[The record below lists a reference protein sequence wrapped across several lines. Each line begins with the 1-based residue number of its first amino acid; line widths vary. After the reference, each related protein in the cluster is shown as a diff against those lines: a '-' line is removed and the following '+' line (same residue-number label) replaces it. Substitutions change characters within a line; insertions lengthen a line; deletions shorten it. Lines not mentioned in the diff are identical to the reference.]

1 MRSNSRVIIGMMLLF
16 SFIPQFVAA
25 QIPPTPVPTPPGPF
39 GTVPVTS
46 NVAGQGI
53 VEIGELYL
61 AGFSPTNE
69 PEVISAGFIFDDDFS
84 FLDDWYNFRWI
95 NVMTGFTITGPEGVC
110 CGAPGLPDCGAQNYH
125 PKLGNLPAIDPAPGD
140 GTEATGVPGQG
151 TPPLRSFTD
160 ASPYYFTDL
169 EHAACVSEGVIY
181 CLPGLGT
188 AFKDFESIKMQ
199 HLKDGTIAE
208 CDGTFEFVTFL
219 VAENVSDAALGEKTF
234 CLLAGFEWMHVSSS
248 TPGPITS
255 SDILTGTIDEAQ
267 LGALAA
273 GLVQDAIT
281 NSGSPLSPTPQ
292 DFLEWS
298 AVADC
303 TLRGCTPPND
313 SCPDGDSLFEGL
325 TPFDTSFATT
335 DDIPLLAG
343 VCLLD
348 PPGDNQIY
356 NDIWYRY
363 TATANGT
370 VTVSTC
376 GLVGF
381 DTRLA
386 VYQGIDCPA
395 PGSLALVACDDN
407 GSGCG
412 AGNSELVF
420 EAVDGQ
426 EYLIRLGSAAPDVAG
441 TGEIMVSA
449 PVAKFRRGDTNV
461 DGNCDISDVVNL
473 LNYLFVDGTP
483 ARCKC
488 MDACDVN
495 DDGVVDLTDGVAKI
509 QFLFVSGS
517 AIPDPGPV
525 NCGPDPTEDAIGCAN
540 YDACP

>member
-25 QIPPTPVPTPPGPF
+25 QIPPTPVPTSPS
-39 GTVPVTS
+39 GTIPVRA
-46 NVAGQGI
+46 NVAGQGN
-53 VEIGELYL
+53 VEIGSL
-61 AGFSPTNE
+61 GIGDHDDNHPV
-69 PEVISAGFIFDDDFS
+69 EVMTATFIPPISQEFL

-95 NVMTGFTITGPEGVC
+95 NVMTGFTITGPAGAC
-110 CGAPGLPDCGAQNYH
+110 CGAAGLPDCGTQNSH
-125 PKLGNLPAIDPAPGD
+125 PKIGTLPAIDPAPGD
-140 GTEATGVPGQG
+140 GTESTGVPGQG
-151 TPPLRSFTD
+151 TPPMLPFND
-160 ASPYYFTDL
+160 ASPFYYTDA
-169 EHAACVSEGVIY
+169 EHALCFSEQVMI
-181 CLPGLGT
+181 CLPGLAWMFRDNFAIRMANLT
-188 AFKDFESIKMQ
+188 
-199 HLKDGTIAE
+199 DGTLDQ

-219 VAENVSDAALGEKTF
+219 VAENVTDAALGEKTF
-234 CLLAGFEWMHVSSS
+234 CLLAGFEWKHVSSS
-248 TPGPITS
+248 TPGVPG
-255 SDILTGTIDEAQ
+255 SDIWTGVIDEAQ

-273 GLVQDAIT
+273 GLVQDAMT

-298 AVADC
+298 AVADS
-303 TLRGCTPPND
+303 TLRGCIPPND

-343 VCLLD
+343 VCFLD
-348 PPGDNQIY
+348 PPEDNQIY

-376 GLVGF
+376 GLAGF

-386 VYQGIDCPA
+386 VYQGVDCPA
-395 PGSLALVACDDN
+395 PGSLSLVACDDN

-426 EYLIRLGSAAPDVAG
+426 EYLIRVGSAAPDVAG

-517 AIPDPGPV
+517 AIPDPGPI

-540 YDACP
+540 YDACQ